1 MCFGC
6 SKEPS
11 HRDGSFEYPQHMFW
25 LRNEKMIFIDKLL
38 SGVLHDYLSQVKR
51 LGHLQKMNTRIK
63 TPMHM
68 RIMVFYALDG
78 ICICHYRH
86 RTNSCSKTQI
96 RLHCAMQSDLGL
108 ADYRCG

>member
-38 SGVLHDYLSQVKR
+38 SGGLHDYLSHVKR
-51 LGHLQKMNTRIK
+51 LGHLPKKRTPGLES
-63 TPMHM
+63 PMHM
-68 RIMVFYALDG
+68 RIMVFYAIDN
-78 ICICHYRH
+78 IFICHY
-86 RTNSCSKTQI
+86 
-96 RLHCAMQSDLGL
+96 
-108 ADYRCG
+108 